1 MFTSRGSK
9 ECNRGASYQCKL
21 LAEYLD
27 FLRNHRGLANGTI
40 CTRRNDVTLFLQSLR
55 LRKNSED
62 IEKISARQIHDYVIK
77 TAKRINRPSR
87 QHLVSSIRTFLKFCH
102 IKGYVRRD
110 LTEAVPIVGTP
121 RLGSVPRGI
130 SWESVKKLLLAP
142 DRNTHSGRRIYALL
156 QLLATYGVRIGQAKK
171 LRLQDINWREGAIHF
186 RPSKW
191 GNPLCFPLYPEVAD
205 ALLAYI
211 RETRGK
217 ASYSEVFLTIWGKP
231 RPISDGNYLYSSLKK
246 CYRRAGIAPTTNGAH
261 AIRHAFATR
270 LMEQGTPIKTIAD
283 LLGHKS
289 ISTAF
294 IYTKVDLKH
303 LRLLAYEWPE
313 VAQ

>member
-9 ECNRGASYQCKL
+9 GYSRGASHQSKL

-27 FLRNHRGLANGTI
+27 FLRNHRGLADVTI
-40 CTRRNDVTLFLQSLR
+40 GIRRNHVTLFMQSLR
-55 LRKNSED
+55 LRNASD

-77 TAKRINRPSR
+77 TAKRLNRPSR

-102 IKGYVRRD
+102 IKGYIRRD

-130 SWESVKKLLLAP
+130 SWESVEKLLLAP
-142 DRNTHSGRRIYALL
+142 DRNTHSGRRTYALL
-156 QLLATYGVRIGQAKK
+156 QLLATYGVRIGQAIK
-171 LRLQDINWREGAIHF
+171 LRLQDIKWREGVINF
-186 RPSKW
+186 QPSKW

-211 RETRGK
+211 QKTRGRIP
-217 ASYSEVFLTIWGKP
+217 YPEVFLTIFGKP
-231 RPISDGNYLYSSLKK
+231 RPICGSNSFYRSLKN
-246 CYRRAGIAPTTNGAH
+246 CYRRAGIDPTANCAH

-270 LMEQGTPIKTIAD
+270 LMEHGTPIKTIAD

-289 ISTAF
+289 INTAF